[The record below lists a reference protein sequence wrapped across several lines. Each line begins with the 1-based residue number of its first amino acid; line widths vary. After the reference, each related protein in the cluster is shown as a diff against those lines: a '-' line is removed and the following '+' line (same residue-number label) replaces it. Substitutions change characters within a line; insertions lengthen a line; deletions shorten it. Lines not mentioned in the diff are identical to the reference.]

1 MRKIVGI
8 IPCDNGL
15 GHITRSIK
23 LASYL
28 SKQYKIVFFINKKK
42 IKKVHIPPHIKKVF
56 IDKIF
61 NFKKNRYNL
70 NWINKVKKKIYSQK
84 IDFLISDNLPEIIYL
99 NLKCLIIAN
108 FFWHEIF
115 KIKKFPLKKL
125 NNTIRKKK
133 IKIFRNI
140 IFKNKKN
147 FEYFG
152 FLGKLKKTIKKE
164 NSILISFGSDDK
176 FNKNI
181 NEELKKVIYD
191 KNRKH
196 KILLDPTYFRKKFM
210 NLNVEKAN
218 FSKKM
223 YEKIKYAIIK
233 PGFGS
238 IQKCLENGAKIFC
251 CTKYFNVEFNRNAS
265 AIKKAKLGI
274 KIDNIYKGY
283 TLIKNDYIIFPN
295 LANKRNWRGE
305 IKILNQIN
313 KELKISQ
320 K

>member
-1 MRKIVGI
+1 MKKIIGI

-15 GHITRSIK
+15 GHITRSIE

-28 SKQYKIVFFINKKK
+28 SRQYKIVFFINKKK
-42 IKKVHIPPHIKKVF
+42 IKKVHIPTYIKKVF
-56 IDKIF
+56 INKIF
-61 NFKKNRYNL
+61 IFKKNKYNY
-70 NWINKVKKKIYSQK
+70 NWINKVKKNIYSQK

-108 FFWHEIF
+108 FFWHEQL
-115 KIKKFPLKKL
+115 KMKKFPLKKL
-125 NNTIRKKK
+125 NNTIQKKK

-140 IFKNKKN
+140 IFKNKEK

-152 FLGKLKKTIKKE
+152 FLGKLKKSIKKE
-164 NSILISFGSDDK
+164 DSILISFGSDDK
-176 FNKNI
+176 FNNVI
-181 NEELKKVIYD
+181 NKELKKIIYD

-196 KILLDPTYFRKKFM
+196 KILLDPIYFRKKFI

-223 YEKIKYAIIK
+223 YEKTKYAIIK

-238 IQKCLENGAKIFC
+238 IQKCLENGTKLFC
-251 CTKYFNVEFNRNAS
+251 YTKYCNVEFNRNAN
-265 AIKKAKLGI
+265 AIKKAKLGT
-274 KIDNIYKGY
+274 KIDNIYKCY
-283 TLIKNDYIIFPN
+283 TLIKNNYIMFPN
-295 LANKRNWRGE
+295 LTNKKIWGGE
-305 IKILNQIN
+305 IKILSQIK
-313 KELKISQ
+313 KELKTTR